1 MKVKTDWRHQDDV
14 RRVSAYA
21 ESAHI
26 DPEIDCRVSANVG
39 DIMAAAIAAAGQNV
53 LLLGGR
59 RACET
64 DYLAACGATFP
75 EVPLAE
81 LVEFNRRTL
90 REDMDEEQEMR
101 RYAAIASFFHPNEGA
116 RCRSH

>member
-1 MKVKTDWRHQDDV
+1 MKVKTGWRHLDDV
-14 RRVSAYA
+14 RRVSAFA

-26 DPEIDCRVSANVG
+26 DPGIDCRVSANVG

-59 RACET
+59 WACET

-75 EVPLAE
+75 EVPLAD

-90 REDMDEEQEMR
+90 CEDMDEAREMR
-101 RYAAIASFFHPNEGA
+101 RYAAIASFFHPKEGA

>member
-1 MKVKTDWRHQDDV
+1 MTP
-14 RRVSAYA
+14 S
-21 ESAHI
+21 
-26 DPEIDCRVSANVG
+26 VG
-39 DIMAAAIAAAGQNV
+39 DLMAAAIAAAGQNV

-81 LVEFNRRTL
+81 LARTWTRNRKCA
-90 REDMDEEQEMR
+90 DM
-101 RYAAIASFFHPNEGA
+101 P
-116 RCRSH
+116 

>member
-1 MKVKTDWRHQDDV
+1 MKVKTDWRHIDDV

-53 LLLGGR
+53 LLLGGCW
-59 RACET
+59 ACET

-90 REDMDEEQEMR
+90 CEDMDEAKEMR
-101 RYAAIASFFHPNEGA
+101 RYAAIASFFHPKEVV
-116 RCRSH
+116 RCVNH

>member
-1 MKVKTDWRHQDDV
+1 MTP
-14 RRVSAYA
+14 S
-21 ESAHI
+21 
-26 DPEIDCRVSANVG
+26 VG
-39 DIMAAAIAAAGQNV
+39 DMMAAAIAAAGQNV

-59 RACET
+59 WACET

-81 LVEFNRRTL
+81 LVEFNRCTL
-90 REDMDEEQEMR
+90 CEDMDEAREMR
-101 RYAAIASFFHPNEGA
+101 RYAKIASFFHPKEGA

>member
-1 MKVKTDWRHQDDV
+1 MVLCVEQEARAMTP
-14 RRVSAYA
+14 S
-21 ESAHI
+21 
-26 DPEIDCRVSANVG
+26 VG
-39 DIMAAAIAAAGQNV
+39 DMMAAAIAAAGQNV

-59 RACET
+59 WACET

-81 LVEFNRRTL
+81 LVDFNRRTL